1 MKPSYASALSAN
13 AADFPP
19 PPEPSALFPPIRT
32 SAEPIGSSIRFDM
45 LSQMTSGGPEI
56 QARVRRWGSFKI
68 DYDDII
74 SKAFTIPPPKPT
86 IAWVLMRNIFYD
98 HPDWIE
104 VSSAP
109 HQNSN
114 DDALHLS
121 LKVFASEKK
130 TAYHTIH
137 INGRLEGN
145 GSEFGSITF
154 WNETMEVQVG
164 VKCNGEKVFTQIR
177 ETIADWTPLRRPRHP
192 RCDKCGGHRDLF
204 KECGRCGDD
213 KSDD

>member
-1 MKPSYASALSAN
+1 VTGQIRQNGTPSPLVSVVSKMKPSYASALSAN

-19 PPEPSALFPPIRT
+19 PPEPSPLFPPIRT
-32 SAEPIGSSIRFDM
+32 APAM
-45 LSQMTSGGPEI
+45 
-56 QARVRRWGSFKI
+56 RWGSFKI

-74 SKAFTIPPPKPT
+74 YKAFTIPPPKPT
-86 IAWVLMRNIFYD
+86 IAWVMLRNIFYD
-98 HPDWIE
+98 HPAWIE
-104 VSSAP
+104 VSSPP

-121 LKVFASEKK
+121 LRVFASEKR

-145 GSEFGSITF
+145 GSEFGAVTF

-164 VKCNGEKVFTQIR
+164 VKCNGEKTFTQIR
-177 ETIADWTPLRRPRHP
+177 EMVADWTPLRRPRHP
-192 RCDKCGGHRDLF
+192 RCEKCGAHRELF
-204 KECGRCGDD
+204 KHCERCGDD